1 MIEKGDYID
10 KETAKEGIEIP
21 DHLGIKRVSSSG
33 GSDSGESS
41 IYHTDYCNR
50 WPDQGRAMSKETA
63 ESWGYRECRLCSGE
77 CKPTNADF
85 SYQEALKEAAK
96 NE

>member
-10 KETAKEGIEIP
+10 KAEAKEGIEIP
-21 DHLGIKRVSSSG
+21 DHLAIKRVSCSGSSG
-33 GSDSGESS
+33 SGERSV
-41 IYHTDYCNR
+41 YHTGYCNN

-63 ESWGYRECRLCSGE
+63 EAWGYRECRLCSGN
-77 CKPTNADF
+77 CNPTNADF